1 MSAAVRVALYARVS
15 TDRQAQAGTIESQIA
30 LLEQR
35 IQADGVPADALV
47 RYVDD
52 GYSGSLIHRPA
63 LDRLRDASAAGLLDR
78 LYLLEPDRLAR
89 TFVYQW
95 LLSEEFQA
103 AGVELIWVQH
113 APAATAEEQLLV
125 QIQGSVAEYERA
137 KILERCRRG
146 RRYAAQQGQVQALS
160 FAPYG
165 YRYVTKADGGGAARY
180 EVDLAEAGVV
190 RQIFRWVTAERCSTV
205 EVVRRL
211 AGAGIP
217 TRTGKATWQRPAIH
231 DLLTNPAYRGEAAF
245 GRTRIVREGGQLH
258 GTRGVRR
265 VPAPPAA
272 WIMIPVPPI
281 VSPALFAAAAEQLA
295 SEQRRVQ
302 PATEGYLLTGLV
314 RCGSCGSACVGR
326 RTWKDR
332 PSGRQAYHYYR
343 CQGTDRRRTG
353 GVRLCHRR
361 GLPMDLVD
369 AAVWHEVRQLLADP
383 GRVLTEYQRRLDG
396 TQTGEQQERAG
407 IERQLHQAQRAR
419 DRLIESYTEGVI
431 DKQDFVT
438 RIGRFDARLAR
449 LQEQRDEARQ
459 VAEQETELRL
469 VIGRLDDFATTVQH
483 GLDHASL
490 EVQHHL
496 ITTLVKR
503 IDLET
508 DALRLVFRIDP
519 GPAPPVH
526 SLHFCTDR
534 PTTSLFPK
542 TTVSN
547 GLERHEPGS
556 SRPFN

>member
-1 MSAAVRVALYARVS
+1 MSAVMRVALYARVS

-35 IQADGVPADALV
+35 IRADGFPADTLV

-63 LDRLRDASAAGLLDR
+63 LDRLRDASAAGLIDR

-95 LLSEEFQA
+95 LLGEEFQA

-190 RQIFRWVTAERCSTV
+190 RQIFRWVTEERCSTV

-211 AGAGIP
+211 AVAGIP

-258 GTRGVRR
+258 GTRGARR
-265 VPAPPAA
+265 VPTPEAE

-281 VSPALFAAAAEQLA
+281 VSPARFAAAAEQLA
-295 SEQRRVQ
+295 TEQRRVE
-302 PATEGYLLTGLV
+302 PATAGYLLTGLV
-314 RCGSCGSACVGR
+314 RCGSCGSACVGH

-353 GVRLCHRR
+353 GVRLCQRR
-361 GLPMDLVD
+361 GLPMDVVD

-396 TQTGEQQERAG
+396 AQTGEQQERAG
-407 IERQLHQAQRAR
+407 IERQLQQAQRAR
-419 DRLIESYTEGVI
+419 DRLIESYTDGVI
-431 DKQDFVT
+431 DKQDFAT

-459 VAEQETELRL
+459 VAEQDTELRL
-469 VIGRLDDFATTVQH
+469 VIGRLDDFAATVHH

-490 EVQHHL
+490 VVQHHL

-534 PTTSLFPK
+534 PTMD
-542 TTVSN
+542 
-547 GLERHEPGS
+547 
-556 SRPFN
+556 